1 MDKSND
7 KEKSIKTKP
16 TIMEKK
22 ITQLDN
28 LIPYLKSRII
38 GQDEVINNI
47 SEKLKYWYLGL
58 SSSNRPSS
66 FFFMGP
72 TGTGKTELVLEIVNF
87 FFGSKEKIL
96 RLDMSELNSVTGSG
110 VGKFFLGES
119 MDNPGRLYS
128 FLENNSSGAILYD
141 EFEKAHPDIAKY
153 MLQQLDA
160 GRVTLWNNKTYNL
173 SNFLIFFTSNI
184 GSDIFTANKFLSMER
199 KSQAALNRLKEHY
212 NMPELVARM
221 GSFNYGIFAF
231 NQLTAQNLRDIT
243 NKFIADRIIYLKNL
257 TSSKNKSFNSLP
269 EIEIVSYTQDVV
281 EHILLQ
287 TSSTLNGAREIREL
301 SERLL
306 NNVCSLALRQCPK
319 AKKLQIKVFTDKSN
333 NIDIN
338 VLATFSKEK

>member
-1 MDKSND
+1 
-7 KEKSIKTKP
+7 
-16 TIMEKK
+16 
-22 ITQLDN
+22 
-28 LIPYLKSRII
+28 
-38 GQDEVINNI
+38 
-47 SEKLKYWYLGL
+47 
-58 SSSNRPSS
+58 
-66 FFFMGP
+66 MGP

-96 RLDMSELNSVTGSG
+96 RLDMSELNSVTGNDA
-110 VGKFFLGES
+110 GKFFLGES
-119 MDNPGRLYS
+119 KDNPGRLYQ
-128 FLENNSSGAILYD
+128 FLEENTHGAILYD
-141 EFEKAHPDIAKY
+141 EFEKSHPDIAKY

-338 VLATFSKEK
+338 VLATFSKEIEK

>member
-1 MDKSND
+1 MANK
-7 KEKSIKTKP
+7 
-16 TIMEKK
+16 
-22 ITQLDN
+22 LDN
-28 LIPYLKSRII
+28 LIPYLKNRII
-38 GQDEVINNI
+38 GQDEVITAV

-58 SSSNRPSS
+58 SSSNRPAS

-87 FFGSKEKIL
+87 FFGNKEKIL
-96 RLDMSELNSVTGSG
+96 RLDMSELNSVTGNDA
-110 VGKFFLGES
+110 GKFFLGES
-119 MDNPGRLYS
+119 MNNPGRLYN
-128 FLENNSSGAILYD
+128 FLEKNSSGAILYD
-141 EFEKAHPDIAKY
+141 EFEKSHPDIAKY

-184 GSDIFTANKFLSMER
+184 GSDIFLSNKFLSLER
-199 KSQAALNRLKEHY
+199 KSQAALNRLKDHY

-243 NKFIADRIIYLKNL
+243 NKFLTDRISYLKKL
-257 TSSKNKSFNSLP
+257 TSLKNKSFSSLP
-269 EIEIVSYTQDVV
+269 EIIIDSYTQDVV

-287 TSSTLNGAREIREL
+287 TSNTLNGAREIREL
-301 SERLL
+301 TERLL
-306 NNVCSLALRQCPK
+306 NNVCSLALKQCPK
-319 AKKLQIKVFTDKSN
+319 AKTIHIKVFTDTSN

-338 VLATFSKEK
+338 VLANFNKK